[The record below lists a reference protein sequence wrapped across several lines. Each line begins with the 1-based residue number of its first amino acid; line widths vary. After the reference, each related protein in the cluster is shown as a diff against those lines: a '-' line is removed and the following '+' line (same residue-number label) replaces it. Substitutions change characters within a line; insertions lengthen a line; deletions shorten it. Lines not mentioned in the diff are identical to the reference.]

1 MAQIKEN
8 KFLNLEAVGTVG
20 FNNDTDSK
28 SISVRISSNSE
39 NADEEL
45 NMFEA
50 AVQGYFMKI
59 LPAIVPEQRKKAVM
73 QYIERTRTMLINSF
87 VEDVI
92 EEER

>member
-8 KFLNLEAVGTVG
+8 KFMDLEAVGTVG
-20 FNNDTDSK
+20 FDDNNDDRSV
-28 SISVRISSNSE
+28 SVRISSNSD

-73 QYIERTRTMLINSF
+73 QYIERSRTMLINSF

-92 EEER
+92 EEEK